1 MMFKDLKM
9 IALAATG
16 MRKLALII
24 CGVLMVMGL
33 LTGTLWLTVL
43 GFLLVAG
50 LLGAEYYATKKLAG
64 VQTFAGVAP
73 STDTVWEQILMV
85 IGSMLV
91 TFGVMEAGAW
101 ATLSGGLIT
110 LITLVRDF
118 IKTENLA

>member
-1 MMFKDLKM
+1 MFKDVKA

-16 MRKLALII
+16 LRKLALII
-24 CGVLMVMGL
+24 GGVLMVMGL
-33 LTGTLWLTVL
+33 LTSTFWLGLL
-43 GFLLVAG
+43 GFILVAG
-50 LLGAEYYATKKLAG
+50 LLGAEYYATKNLSG

-73 STDTVWEQILMV
+73 ATDTVWEQILMV

-91 TFGVMEAGAW
+91 TFGIMEAGAW

-118 IKTENLA
+118 IKTNNLA

>member
-1 MMFKDLKM
+1 MFKDLKM

-16 MRKLALII
+16 LRKLALII
-24 CGVLMVMGL
+24 GGVLMVMGL
-33 LTGTLWLTVL
+33 LTGTLWLTAL

-118 IKTENLA
+118 IKTKNLA